1 MVTFDRLNQVILS
14 LVICSA
20 SVLIAVVYF
29 QYILGLAPCKL
40 CVWQRYPHVFIVI
53 IGSLILFKPKFKLVG
68 TMMALVIIFLGT
80 SLAGYHAGI
89 EATLWPGPKN
99 CSGLK
104 DLNKLSPELFLQKI
118 LTTKVV
124 RCDEIPWSFLNIS
137 MAGWN
142 LVISFFLT
150 IIWGGVLSFIL
161 KSSSPLKP

>member
-1 MVTFDRLNQVILS
+1 MITFDRLNQLILS

-20 SVLIAVVYF
+20 SMLVAVVYF
-29 QYILGLAPCKL
+29 QYVLDLAPCKL
-40 CVWQRYPHVFIVI
+40 CVWQRFPHVFIVI
-53 IGSLILFKPKFKLVG
+53 IGFLILFKPKFKLVG
-68 TMMALVIIFLGT
+68 TLLAIVTMLLGT

-89 EATLWPGPKN
+89 EATLWPGPKS
-99 CSGLK
+99 CSGLINLK
-104 DLNKLSPELFLQKI
+104 ELSPELFLQKI

-150 IIWGGVLSFIL
+150 IIWGGVLLFTL
-161 KSSSPLKP
+161 KSSSPIKP